1 VAAVIGGGAT
11 SLNTWLGL
19 AAAKQIGMDV
29 PSLNLSAVGVV
40 FLSGA
45 VTAISGYLMKSP
57 LPQIV
62 EEETEFIKKPK
73 E

>member
-1 VAAVIGGGAT
+1 
-11 SLNTWLGL
+11 
-19 AAAKQIGMDV
+19 MDV